1 MTCNSTNHIHFTSHK
16 GFPVDVFAEI
26 YLCVLPGLVDKELIM
41 DKCGLC
47 RRALCA
53 VESIVDATHTKT
65 LQFENH
71 STIEDSHH
79 KLIAIYKPIK
89 HFAE

>member
-1 MTCNSTNHIHFTSHK
+1 MTYNSTNHIHFTSHK

-26 YLCVLPGLVDKELIM
+26 YPCVLPGLADKELIM

-53 VESIVDATHTKT
+53 VESIVDATCTKT
-65 LQFENH
+65 LCFGNH
-71 STIEDSHH
+71 STIEDPCH

-89 HFAE
+89 HFGK

>member
-26 YLCVLPGLVDKELIM
+26 YPCVLPGLVDKELIM

-47 RRALCA
+47 RRVLCA
-53 VESIVDATHTKT
+53 VESIVDATCTKT
-65 LQFENH
+65 LCFENH
-71 STIEDSHH
+71 SMMEDSHC
-79 KLIAIYKPIK
+79 KLIAIYKPRK

>member
-1 MTCNSTNHIHFTSHK
+1 MSHK

-26 YLCVLPGLVDKELIM
+26 YPCVLPGLADKELIM

-47 RRALCA
+47 RRVLCA
-53 VESIVDATHTKT
+53 VESIVDATCTKT
-65 LQFENH
+65 LCFENH
-71 STIEDSHH
+71 SMMEDSHC
-79 KLIAIYKPIK
+79 KLIAIYKPRK

>member
-1 MTCNSTNHIHFTSHK
+1 MTFNSTKHIHFMSHK
-16 GFPVDVFAEI
+16 GFPVDGFAEI
-26 YLCVLPGLVDKELIM
+26 YPCVLPGLVDKESIM

-47 RRALCA
+47 RRVLCA

-65 LQFENH
+65 LQFKNH
-71 STIEDSHH
+71 STIEDSCC

-89 HFAE
+89 HFAK